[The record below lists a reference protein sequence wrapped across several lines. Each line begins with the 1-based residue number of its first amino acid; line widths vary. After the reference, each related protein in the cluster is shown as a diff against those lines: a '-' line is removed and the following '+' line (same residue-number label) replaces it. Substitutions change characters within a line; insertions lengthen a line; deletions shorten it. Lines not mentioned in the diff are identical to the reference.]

1 MRHAEL
7 QFLADP
13 TAGAMVAGTGN
24 MQKLCVVGVAKSDE
38 AELR

>member
-13 TAGAMVAGTGN
+13 PAGAMVAGTGN
-24 MQKLCVVGVAKSDE
+24 IRKLCVVGVAKSDE

>member
-13 TAGAMVAGTGN
+13 TAGAMVAGTGEF
-24 MQKLCVVGVAKSDE
+24 QKLRVAGVAKSDE